1 MAGLVVCVSHEEGSD
16 GAAIAAL
23 AAGEL
28 GLRYLDDEI
37 VTDAAHGEGLLPEG
51 VAAAEDRHAGRTL
64 EVDFHRYER
73 SERLRELI
81 REAIVRAADEGDALI
96 VSHAASYALAG
107 RPGVL
112 RVCVTAPERP
122 RISRVA
128 AREGLGEHDAAKHV
142 AESDKGRATYLRR
155 VYEVKDEEPQHYDLV
170 LNSER
175 LGVEAAA
182 AAVVAAARAFVA
194 GG

>member
-1 MAGLVVCVSHEEGSD
+1 MAGIVVCVSHEEGSD
-16 GAAIAAL
+16 GAAIAVR

-37 VTDAAHGEGLLPEG
+37 VTDAAHAEGLLPEA

-73 SERLRELI
+73 SERMRELI
-81 REAIVRAADEGDALI
+81 REAIVRAADEGNALI

-112 RVCVTAPERP
+112 RVLVTAPEQT
-122 RISRVA
+122 RITRVA
-128 AREGLGEHDAAKHV
+128 AREGLGEHDAVKHV
-142 AESDKGRATYLRR
+142 AESDKGRAAYLRR
-155 VYEVKDEEPQHYDLV
+155 VHDVRHEAPGHYDLV
-170 LNSER
+170 LNTER
-175 LGVEAAA
+175 LPVEAAA
-182 AAVVAAARAFVA
+182 AAVVAAARAL
-194 GG
+194 